1 MAIKLLDYR
10 GEVSLKSE
18 IDGNGQLVLAEPDL
32 WKIVITFPDAY
43 PGAMAFQVPPS
54 MDGRESANDL
64 HWFIAEASEEL
75 GDDWHKFYDWTR
87 RFVANWGNPYHSE
100 LFLKKARANFS
111 LGNWRG
117 DMRTIADYTAK
128 AQTVAGRKWLLT
140 VGAPGKITPS
150 ERSAPINYRLMYNC
164 SAVLVEP
171 RGGGRPD
178 LKAKS
183 TGIKLDVAMQPN
195 NLIGWCYGLIARDAE
210 LVIRYKKCAN
220 KKGCNRKVPSITP
233 GNNSGALYC
242 SSPCRKAVEVGR
254 RK

>member
-1 MAIKLLDYR
+1 VAIKLLDYR
-10 GEVSLKSE
+10 GEVSLRSNL
-18 IDGNGQLVLAEPDL
+18 DGNGQLVLAEPDL
-32 WKIVITFPDAY
+32 WKITLNFPDAY
-43 PGAMAFQVPPS
+43 PTNMGFQIPPS

-64 HWFIAEASEEL
+64 HWFIAEVSGEL

-87 RFVANWGNPYHSE
+87 RFVSIWGNPYHSE
-100 LFLKKARANFS
+100 LYLKKARANFS
-111 LGNWRG
+111 LGRWRD
-117 DMRTIADYTAK
+117 DMRTIADYTKK

-150 ERSAPINYRLMYNC
+150 ARSAPINYRLMYNC

-195 NLIGWCYGLIARDAE
+195 NLLGWCYGLIARDAE
-210 LVIRYKKCAN
+210 LSIRYKKCGN
-220 KKGCNRKVPSITP
+220 KKGCDRKVPSITP
-233 GNNSGALYC
+233 GNKTGAKYC
-242 SSPCRKAVEVGR
+242 CLRCRKAVEVGR
-254 RK
+254 R

>member
-10 GEVSLKSE
+10 GEVSLRSNL
-18 IDGNGQLVLAEPDL
+18 DGNGQLVLAEPDL
-32 WKIVITFPDAY
+32 WKITLNFPDAY
-43 PGAMAFQVPPS
+43 PTNMGFQIPPS

-64 HWFIAEASEEL
+64 HWFIAEVSGEL

-87 RFVANWGNPYHSE
+87 RFVSIWGNPYHSE
-100 LFLKKARANFS
+100 LYLKKARANFS
-111 LGNWRG
+111 LGRWRD
-117 DMRTIADYTAK
+117 DMRTIADYTKK

-150 ERSAPINYRLMYNC
+150 ARSAPINYRLMYNC

-195 NLIGWCYGLIARDAE
+195 NLLGWCYGLIARDAE
-210 LVIRYKKCAN
+210 LSIRYKKCGN
-220 KKGCNRKVPSITP
+220 KKGCDRKVPSITP
-233 GNNSGALYC
+233 GNKTGAKYC
-242 SSPCRKAVEVGR
+242 CLRCRKAVEVGR
-254 RK
+254 R